1 MGQLNKI
8 GRGLRPRSTMTL
20 RFLQAR
26 LKHYIICW
34 DRLNFCYSEE
44 FTKLIG
50 CCRFNWRRILSWHT
64 KRSNIFD
71 KVNSRG
77 GYKKR
82 AKMISSLCQN
92 NQNNQ
97 NNPGGASG
105 GGKTNWTKTKFC
117 SIKGRASQGRGVIL
131 TKWRPL
137 SFLPASRARRQ
148 VCAWAKRWRASSAHN
163 YTECWWRNLER
174 NGCNAK
180 KNINTFLKRYRQ
192 FYGSPTCWLHTTI
205 LLTNYSPWICLPSIV
220 YPYLDNI
227 LPAWYTTL

>member
-92 NQNNQ
+92 NPAGHRREVEQTEQ
-97 NNPGGASG
+97 KQSFVQLRGEQARGG
-105 GGKTNWTKTKFC
+105 
-117 SIKGRASQGRGVIL
+117 GVIL
-131 TKWRPL
+131 TKWTSPPL
-137 SFLPASRARRQ
+137 RRFASFLRLPYTHRQ
-148 VCAWAKRWRASSAHN
+148 YFLGKFAFPNCQRYWSISFTVYDS
-163 YTECWWRNLER
+163 NL
-174 NGCNAK
+174 
-180 KNINTFLKRYRQ
+180 
-192 FYGSPTCWLHTTI
+192 
-205 LLTNYSPWICLPSIV
+205 
-220 YPYLDNI
+220 
-227 LPAWYTTL
+227 

>member
-20 RFLQAR
+20 RFLQAK

-50 CCRFNWRRILSWHT
+50 CCRFNWRRIQSWHT
-64 KRSNIFD
+64 KRSNIND

-77 GYKKR
+77 RYKKKV
-82 AKMISSLCQN
+82 KMISSLCQN
-92 NQNNQ
+92 NPAGRRGEAERIEQKQ
-97 NNPGGASG
+97 SFVQLRGEQARGG
-105 GGKTNWTKTKFC
+105 
-117 SIKGRASQGRGVIL
+117 GVIL

-148 VCAWAKRWRASSAHN
+148 VCARAKRWRAPSAHN
-163 YTECWWRNLER
+163 YTECWWRNLGR
-174 NGCNAK
+174 NGCR
-180 KNINTFLKRYRQ
+180 L
-192 FYGSPTCWLHTTI
+192 G
-205 LLTNYSPWICLPSIV
+205 
-220 YPYLDNI
+220 
-227 LPAWYTTL
+227 